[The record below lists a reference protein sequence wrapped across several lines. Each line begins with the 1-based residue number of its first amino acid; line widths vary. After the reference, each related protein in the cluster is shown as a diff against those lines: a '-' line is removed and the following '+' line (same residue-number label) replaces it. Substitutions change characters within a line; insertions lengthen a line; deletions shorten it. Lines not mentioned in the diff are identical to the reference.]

1 MGPTKLPRK
10 LLETLK
16 IYTEEET
23 EARQEVMYENYI
35 SSMCCVTG
43 QLIFDL
49 WGSMVLSYGMRW
61 DEGNW
66 RCLLGESWR
75 INGMF
80 GYVYWGCLLGDWTGV
95 EPQYET
101 GPVGINSLSDSG
113 TFQKSNAA
121 ADQSRFQQLQIWKF
135 PKMGVPLLM
144 VLFFFLWWF
153 NGWYLMEN
161 LIKIDDLGIPPF

>member
-61 DEGNW
+61 DVPW
-66 RCLLGESWR
+66 
-75 INGMF
+75 
-80 GYVYWGCLLGDWTGV
+80 GY
-95 EPQYET
+95 
-101 GPVGINSLSDSG
+101 
-113 TFQKSNAA
+113 
-121 ADQSRFQQLQIWKF
+121 
-135 PKMGVPLLM
+135 
-144 VLFFFLWWF
+144 FL
-153 NGWYLMEN
+153 
-161 LIKIDDLGIPPF
+161 